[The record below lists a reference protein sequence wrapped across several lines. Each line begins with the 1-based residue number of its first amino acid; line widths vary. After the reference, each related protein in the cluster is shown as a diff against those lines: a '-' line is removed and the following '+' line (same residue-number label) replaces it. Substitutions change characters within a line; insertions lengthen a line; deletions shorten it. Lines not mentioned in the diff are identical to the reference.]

1 MAACCQDE
9 RDVEWLQRDVAQCV
23 SVCRVSACRR
33 VTCRESTWRRVV
45 RTSVMS
51 SGSSEMSISV
61 CQCASCGVSRV
72 GVSACRHVGMSAC
85 RRVTCRESTWR
96 RVVRTSMMSSGS
108 SEMSLSVCQCVACR
122 RVGVSRV
129 TCRRAGVL
137 SGRA

>member
-23 SVCRVSACRR
+23 SVCVMWCVSVSRVACRR
-33 VTCRESTWRRVV
+33 VTCHVSTCRRVV
-45 RTSVMS
+45 RTSV
-51 SGSSEMSISV
+51 
-61 CQCASCGVSRV
+61 
-72 GVSACRHVGMSAC
+72 
-85 RRVTCRESTWR
+85 
-96 RVVRTSMMSSGS
+96 MSSGS

-129 TCRRAGVL
+129 VSRRAGVL

>member
-1 MAACCQDE
+1 MAACRQDE
-9 RDVEWLQRDVAQCV
+9 HDVEWLQRDVAQCV

-51 SGSSEMSISV
+51 SGSSEMS
-61 CQCASCGVSRV
+61 
-72 GVSACRHVGMSAC
+72 
-85 RRVTCRESTWR
+85 
-96 RVVRTSMMSSGS
+96 
-108 SEMSLSVCQCVACR
+108 LSVCQCVACR

-129 TCRRAGVL
+129 VSQRGGVL